1 MATSVFGIQPLPL
14 TCLVDPSME
23 NQQDERG
30 MMEEEDVDGTAESLV
45 EFVAAH
51 HHRDEHSRHRHSA
64 NLPFPKHQA
73 NYHKGLEAAID
84 AVDRACRLCVD
95 SQRVLS
101 DWWLRCL
108 DSSDTFLCLISQELS
123 KLFPSIPLVAEEDSL
138 FLLENNLVSSVV
150 SEVISKASV
159 GDDEH
164 LTDADVLEAIDR
176 GGAQP
181 LTWAIRMK
189 VAIGA
194 AKGLTFLHNAKSQ
207 VIYRDFKAANIL
219 LDAFSCI
226 TPIHKGRTVMTAEER
241 YESLRHCK

>member
-1 MATSVFGIQPLPL
+1 MWVKLII
-14 TCLVDPSME
+14 LVNLLMIIG
-23 NQQDERG
+23 R
-30 MMEEEDVDGTAESLV
+30 
-45 EFVAAH
+45 
-51 HHRDEHSRHRHSA
+51 A

-73 NYHKGLEAAID
+73 IAKYHKGLEAAID

-95 SQRVLS
+95 VKRSLFSSKDKILEKNDQTPVTVADFGVHALVS
-101 DWWLRCL
+101 L

-194 AKGLTFLHNAKSQ
+194 AKKLTFLHDAKSQ

-219 LDAFSCI
+219 LDVFSCI

>member
-1 MATSVFGIQPLPL
+1 MNILGTGIRFSAVRFSPVFNLPRIRYFI
-14 TCLVDPSME
+14 V
-23 NQQDERG
+23 R
-30 MMEEEDVDGTAESLV
+30 
-45 EFVAAH
+45 
-51 HHRDEHSRHRHSA
+51 A

-73 NYHKGLEAAID
+73 KYHKGLEAAID
-84 AVDRACRLCVD
+84 SVDRAY
-95 SQRVLS
+95 
-101 DWWLRCL
+101 
-108 DSSDTFLCLISQELS
+108 SSDTFLCLISQELS

>member
-1 MATSVFGIQPLPL
+1 MNILGTGIRFSAVRFSPVFNLPRIRYFI
-14 TCLVDPSME
+14 V
-23 NQQDERG
+23 R
-30 MMEEEDVDGTAESLV
+30 
-45 EFVAAH
+45 
-51 HHRDEHSRHRHSA
+51 A

-95 SQRVLS
+95 VKRSLLSSKDKILEKNDQTPSQRVLS

-176 GGAQP
+176 GGKDAYTFCNKQSTYTVFCYPRGAQP

-219 LDAFSCI
+219 LDALHHTYSQGKDCDD
-226 TPIHKGRTVMTAEER
+226 
-241 YESLRHCK
+241 C

>member
-1 MATSVFGIQPLPL
+1 MNILGTGIHFSAVRFSPVFNLPRIRYFI
-14 TCLVDPSME
+14 V
-23 NQQDERG
+23 R
-30 MMEEEDVDGTAESLV
+30 
-45 EFVAAH
+45 
-51 HHRDEHSRHRHSA
+51 A

-73 NYHKGLEAAID
+73 KYHKGLEAAID
-84 AVDRACRLCVD
+84 SVDRACRLCVD
-95 SQRVLS
+95 VKGSLFSSKDKILEKNDQTPVTVADFGVQALVS
-101 DWWLRCL
+101 L

-176 GGAQP
+176 G
-181 LTWAIRMK
+181 
-189 VAIGA
+189 A
-194 AKGLTFLHNAKSQ
+194 AKGLTFLHDAKSQ